1 MALVTRMRDVVLA
14 LDGRKVGMCRKV
26 EVHREWETI
35 EFPFYRDSPQKR
47 TIRTL
52 QKIRVIIEKVYQE
65 KEDLFDNLGETD
77 LSFTLSAG
85 NETHTIAGAKIIHY
99 TLAGGI
105 DGELYEKAILT
116 AETYS

>member
-1 MALVTRMRDVVLA
+1 MRDVVLA
-14 LDGRKVGMCRKV
+14 LDGRKVGLCRKV
-26 EVHREWETI
+26 EVHREWQTM
-35 EFPFYRDSPQKR
+35 EFPIYRDSSATR

-65 KEDLFDNLGETD
+65 KEDLFNNLAEPD

-85 NETHTIAGAKIIHY
+85 GETHTIAGAKIIYY

-105 DGELYEKAILT
+105 DGELHEKAILT